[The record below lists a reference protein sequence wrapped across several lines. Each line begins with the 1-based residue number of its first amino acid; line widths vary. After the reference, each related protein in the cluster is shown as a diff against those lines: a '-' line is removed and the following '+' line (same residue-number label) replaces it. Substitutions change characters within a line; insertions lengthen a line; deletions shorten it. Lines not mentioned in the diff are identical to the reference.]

1 MSNSI
6 TDIWYTRCPVPT
18 ALGIAVQRGWF
29 AEEFQGD
36 GIELKSIQETAN
48 LNARES
54 HFDHSLPSSFR
65 QGGNIPAIWAR
76 SRGRDT
82 RVIGLSWTDEFQAIL
97 SLPGFG
103 IRTPRDLKGR
113 RIGLP
118 VNPVSIDFNRAT
130 ALKGFSSALELEG
143 LSLSDVERVDA
154 VSTDPA
160 RSGAD
165 GIATG
170 ERSRT
175 RSRHGYRAEVLAL
188 VRGEVDAIYVK
199 GALGLETA
207 RLTGAHI
214 VASLGDHAD
223 PWVRANNGTPRTL
236 TVDAALIDQR
246 PDLVE
251 RFLARVIAAGG
262 WAAANPDETIAY
274 IASETSSTADWV
286 REAYGANAHTALGTF
301 LNDEA
306 IGALSRYKDFLFE
319 HGFLEADFDAR
330 AWIDPR
336 PLAAVESRRRQA
348 A

>member
-1 MSNSI
+1 MSNI
-6 TDIWYTRCPVPT
+6 TDLWYTRCPVPT
-18 ALGIAVQRGWF
+18 GLGIAVQLGWF
-29 AEEFQGD
+29 ADEFAAD
-36 GIELKSIQETAN
+36 GIDLKSIQETAD

-54 HFDHSLPSSFR
+54 HFDHNLPSSFR
-65 QGGNIPAIWAR
+65 QGGSIPAIWAR

-82 RVIGLSWTDEFQAIL
+82 KVIGLSWTDEFQAIL

-118 VNPVSIDFNRAT
+118 VNPISIDFNRAT
-130 ALKGFSSALELEG
+130 ALKGFASALELEG
-143 LSLSDVERVDA
+143 LSLADVERVDT
-154 VSTDPA
+154 VSGDPA
-160 RSGAD
+160 RSGTD

-170 ERSRT
+170 ERNRART
-175 RSRHGYRAEVLAL
+175 RHGYRAEVLAL

-214 VASLGDHAD
+214 VASLGDHPDA
-223 PWVRANNGTPRTL
+223 WVRANNGTPRPL
-236 TVDAALIDQR
+236 TVDAALIEQR

-251 RFLARVIAAGG
+251 RFLARVIAAGD
-262 WAAANPDETIAY
+262 WAAAHPAETVAY
-274 IASETSSTADWV
+274 IARETGSTPDWV
-286 REAYGANAHTALGTF
+286 REAYGANAHGALATF
-301 LNDEA
+301 LSDDA
-306 IGALSRYKDFLFE
+306 IGALGRFKDFLFQ

-330 AWIDPR
+330 GWIDPR
-336 PLAAVESRRRQA
+336 PLAGVEARERQA